1 MFKRDVH
8 ALSDVLSK
16 LLRQEGLEMPLQQR
30 RLLAAWD
37 SVVGP
42 TIARYTQQ
50 KFIRNQTLFVQLS
63 SPALRA
69 ELSMVK
75 QRLLLKLN
83 QQAGATQVVTDI
95 RFF

>member
-1 MFKRDVH
+1 MFKRDVRP
-8 ALSDVLSK
+8 LSDVLSK

-30 RLLAAWD
+30 RVVAAWD

-50 KFIRNQTLFVQLS
+50 KFIRNQTLYVQLS
-63 SPALRA
+63 SPALRS

-75 QRLLLKLN
+75 QRLVTKLN
-83 QQAGATQVVTDI
+83 EQAGATQVITDI
-95 RFF
+95 HFF